1 MSPRGSQYPRALLTP
16 GVRGGQHAPW
26 SGTPAPRP
34 SRRPAVRGS
43 YPGLFARQLHC
54 KASSPPGESGPR
66 IWAGEAVFQ
75 MHVTMNFGGAGAV
88 ILSCP
93 LWGTTLLASRV
104 LFALTSFPCCLLKL
118 MLVTHSPFQREVF
131 LVRRGDE
138 RYIVNNFLPFLAPA
152 PFPSVQDWAPATGLE
167 YRVVIHLHRKGRETS
182 NIFHWTSGSQSLPLL
197 VC

>member
-1 MSPRGSQYPRALLTP
+1 MPRGAAPPHP
-16 GVRGGQHAPW
+16 GPPGGRLCGAPTLGCLRGSFTAK
-26 SGTPAPRP
+26 PAP
-34 SRRPAVRGS
+34 
-43 YPGLFARQLHC
+43 
-54 KASSPPGESGPR
+54 PPGESGPR

>member
-1 MSPRGSQYPRALLTP
+1 M
-16 GVRGGQHAPW
+16 
-26 SGTPAPRP
+26 
-34 SRRPAVRGS
+34 RGS

-104 LFALTSFPCCLLKL
+104 LFALTSFPCCLLRL

-152 PFPSVQDWAPATGLE
+152 PFPSVQDWAPAIGLE
-167 YRVVIHLHRKGRETS
+167 YRVVIHLHRKGREKHLTYFTGPQVRRVYHFLFVKAWKGLRTWTLQKFPYS
-182 NIFHWTSGSQSLPLL
+182 NFSFTAN
-197 VC
+197 